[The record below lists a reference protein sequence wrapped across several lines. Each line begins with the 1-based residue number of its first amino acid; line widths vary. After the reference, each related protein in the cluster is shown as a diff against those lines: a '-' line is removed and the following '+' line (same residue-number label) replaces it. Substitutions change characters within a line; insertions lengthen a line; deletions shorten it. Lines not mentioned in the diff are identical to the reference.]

1 MICKEIVSLPFAEI
15 VAKKDSIM
23 LLYRTS
29 ADFSKILERKE
40 MKGGYNEVLC
50 FKGDCLLRLN
60 YDSKRIVSLIGENS
74 I

>member
-1 MICKEIVSLPFAEI
+1 
-15 VAKKDSIM
+15 
-23 LLYRTS
+23 
-29 ADFSKILERKE
+29 

-74 I
+74 IRTDTLHLNLLNVKLQVLMTVDCYC

>member
-1 MICKEIVSLPFAEI
+1 
-15 VAKKDSIM
+15 
-23 LLYRTS
+23 
-29 ADFSKILERKE
+29 

-74 I
+74 IRTDTLPFEPTERQTASTYDRRLLLLILQMY